1 MVGIDY
7 TRLFMSDMKH
17 GHVSSTSKMFSSYWS
32 YMWYSGDSYSFVQ
45 RFLFRSYG
53 HMAYS
58 SSKMPTK
65 ATQKSKYCTEYMAA
79 PVQLNIK
86 QLESKYYTLKFQDSY
101 QGHLRI
107 AKTTA
112 YGSSCPTEK
121 EILHF
126 AIRSQQPKL
135 KRFVHLK
142 PLSF

>member
-1 MVGIDY
+1 
-7 TRLFMSDMKH
+7 MKH
-17 GHVSSTSKMFSSYWS
+17 IIVFGTSKCFRHTGVTYGIPEIPTHAKTKPFKES
-32 YMWYSGDSYSFVQ
+32 YSGP
-45 RFLFRSYG
+45 
-53 HMAYS
+53 MAYS

-65 ATQKSKYCTEYMAA
+65 ATQKSKQYTEKHIAA
-79 PVQLNIK
+79 PVQLSIK
-86 QLESKYYTLKFQDSY
+86 QLKSKYHALKFHHSY

-107 AKTTA
+107 TGTTA

-126 AIRSQQPKL
+126 AIRTQPPKL